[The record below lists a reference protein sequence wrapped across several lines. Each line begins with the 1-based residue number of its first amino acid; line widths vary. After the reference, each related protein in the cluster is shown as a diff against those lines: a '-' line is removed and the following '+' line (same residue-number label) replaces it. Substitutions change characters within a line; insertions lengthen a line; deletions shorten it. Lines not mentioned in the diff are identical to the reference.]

1 MIYITDVK
9 SFQFNTTPGIRFG
22 AEESKNTAEE
32 VTKKLGKKILFVT
45 DPGLVKLGLIDDTLS
60 ALKSNSDVLVFDNV
74 EADPSLKTLMK
85 CVEIKNEMGWCDDV
99 NSSKYNKLT
108 KFLFSIKILYI
119 Y

>member
-1 MIYITDVK
+1 MIYITAVK

-32 VTKKLGKKILFVT
+32 VTKNLEKNTFVT

-85 CVEIKNEMGWCDDV
+85 CVEIG
-99 NSSKYNKLT
+99 
-108 KFLFSIKILYI
+108 SILKQLV
-119 Y
+119 